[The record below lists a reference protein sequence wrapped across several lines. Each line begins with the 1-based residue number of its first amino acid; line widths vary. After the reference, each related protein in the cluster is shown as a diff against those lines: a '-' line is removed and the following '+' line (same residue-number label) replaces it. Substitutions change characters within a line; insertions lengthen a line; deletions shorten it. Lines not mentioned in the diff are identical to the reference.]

1 MNARKKSK
9 QSSIASEED
18 KRKWP
23 AAWGEPSKEE
33 RRLVPPPKW
42 KIWIATRCVSLENA
56 ILLSLGYDPTFFRGE
71 SISHLLDN
79 DPAKKNFDERLEML
93 RGHHKEATILLSDFA
108 SRAVTEFK
116 WEGLPY
122 QLKELATK
130 PAGAT
135 ASSADIPGKVPRTG
149 MGKLAIKAAW
159 QIECKTQHPAN
170 ANDVMTRLQG
180 WANTKSESD
189 VLLESRKDKHG
200 VDWQTVK
207 GVTKLYDLGAC
218 AKALAKWKK
227 SRPKQNLSRI

>member
-33 RRLVPPPKW
+33 RHRVPPPKW

-108 SRAVTEFK
+108 SRAVTQFK
-116 WEGLPY
+116 WEGLPD

-130 PAGAT
+130 PAGAPET
-135 ASSADIPGKVPRTG
+135 QSDAVTGDARLNPKIKQWVGEARRIALCFIAFHKRGNLYPSQKDVCEHVAKEMREQKIHGPQARPLEPGYIQRN
-149 MGKLAIKAAW
+149 AIQGEWW
-159 QIECKTQHPAN
+159 QAN
-170 ANDVMTRLQG
+170 
-180 WANTKSESD
+180 
-189 VLLESRKDKHG
+189 
-200 VDWQTVK
+200 
-207 GVTKLYDLGAC
+207 
-218 AKALAKWKK
+218 
-227 SRPKQNLSRI
+227 RP